1 MKKRPA
7 FLVLFLGLIVV
18 MSLAVS
24 CSDSASS
31 PDAFPIEFSGCD
43 FAGATVAYVEFFE
56 GATKVAYGYGNLA
69 GGNASFTMKDVDTD
83 ADWYPTLG
91 VAHDVKAYCFAG
103 SPGDPVPA
111 KGYWA
116 TWRISHV
123 QNKKTSYSNL
133 TLYNSYFHEE

>member
-43 FAGATVAYVEFFE
+43 FAGATVAYVEFSE
-56 GATKVAYGYGNLA
+56 GATKVTYGYGNLA

-133 TLYNSYFHEE
+133 TLYKSYFHEE

>member
-18 MSLAVS
+18 MNLAVS

-43 FAGATVAYVEFFE
+43 FTDTTVAYVEFFE
-56 GATKVAYGYGNLA
+56 GATKVACGYGDLA
-69 GGNASFTMKDVDTD
+69 GGNASFTMKEEGSGN
-83 ADWYPTLG
+83 DWYPTLG
-91 VAHDVKAYCFAG
+91 VAYNVYAYCFAG

-111 KGYWA
+111 NGYWA
-116 TWRISHV
+116 TMTISHV

-133 TLYNSYFHEE
+133 TLYKSYFHEE